1 MASYYDISY
10 TLSDSEIYEGL
21 KNSGFYKTSGKRALF
36 ETVILLV
43 LFGVFAVSYVMNRN
57 TFDIVMAAI
66 SLAVIV
72 LIAIVPKMSMKK
84 QVNQAERD
92 VKMRIYQDE
101 IMLYAQSGTVQ
112 KINLSETSV
121 KKLKSGL
128 ILLIITGGGLLLIPE
143 SKLKEQD
150 RDEVI
155 ALLSR
160 DRG

>member
-10 TLSDSEIYEGL
+10 TLSDGEIYEGL

-43 LFGVFAVSYVMNRN
+43 LFGIFAVSYVMNRN
-57 TFDIVMAAI
+57 AFDIVMAVI

-101 IMLYAQSGTVQ
+101 IMLYAQSGSVQ
-112 KINLSETSV
+112 KIILSETSV

>member
-1 MASYYDISY
+1 MTSYYDISY

-43 LFGVFAVSYVMNRN
+43 LFGVFAVSYVMNGN
-57 TFDIVMAAI
+57 TFDIVMAVI

-101 IMLYAQSGTVQ
+101 IMLYAQSGSVQ
-112 KINLSETSV
+112 KIILSETSV

>member
-43 LFGVFAVSYVMNRN
+43 LFGIFVVSYVMNRN
-57 TFDIVMAAI
+57 TFDIVMAVI

-101 IMLYAQSGTVQ
+101 IMLYAQSGSVQ
-112 KINLSETSV
+112 KIILSETSV